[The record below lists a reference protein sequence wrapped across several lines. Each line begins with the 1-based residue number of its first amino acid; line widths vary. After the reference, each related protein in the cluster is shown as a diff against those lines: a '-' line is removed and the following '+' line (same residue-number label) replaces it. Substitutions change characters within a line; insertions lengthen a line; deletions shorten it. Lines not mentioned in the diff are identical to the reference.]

1 MEEIFSRTER
11 LLGKE
16 ALQVLA
22 RSRVVVV
29 GLGGVG
35 GYAAEALARCGVGFL
50 TLVDH
55 DRIVPTN
62 INRQILAL
70 HSTLGKLK
78 VEVMQDR
85 IADINPHCNVV
96 IHPLFM
102 NGENCANLI
111 PQDTS
116 YVIDAI
122 DTVSAKV
129 ALIEYCYKR
138 GIPIISSMGTG
149 NRIDPTQLRLGDVYE
164 TRGCPLARRVR
175 QELKKRGI
183 PALPVVYST
192 EEPLCKSQPPLA
204 RGETG
209 DPRGRSIPASIAFV
223 PPVAGLLMASR
234 VVQDLIKTAREGEG
248 RPFPG

>member
-35 GYAAEALARCGVGFL
+35 GYATEALARCGVGFL

-62 INRQILAL
+62 INRQIIAL

-85 IADINPHCNVV
+85 IADINPHCTVTV
-96 IHPLFM
+96 YPVFVTP
-102 NGENCANLI
+102 ENCDALI
-111 PQDTS
+111 PQDSS
-116 YVIDAI
+116 YVVDAI
-122 DTVSAKV
+122 DTVPSKV
-129 ALIEYCYKR
+129 ALIEYCYKG

-149 NRIDPTQLRLGDVYE
+149 NRIDPTQLCLGDVYE

-175 QELKKRGI
+175 QELRKRGI
-183 PALPVVYST
+183 PSLSVVYSK
-192 EEPLCKSQPPLA
+192 EEPRCKSQAPA
-204 RGETG
+204 DKGG
-209 DPRGRSIPASIAFV
+209 SGASGGRPIPASIAFV
-223 PPVAGLLMASR
+223 PSVAGLLMASR
-234 VVQDLIKTAREGEG
+234 VVQDLIKTAKEGESH
-248 RPFPG
+248 FPPG